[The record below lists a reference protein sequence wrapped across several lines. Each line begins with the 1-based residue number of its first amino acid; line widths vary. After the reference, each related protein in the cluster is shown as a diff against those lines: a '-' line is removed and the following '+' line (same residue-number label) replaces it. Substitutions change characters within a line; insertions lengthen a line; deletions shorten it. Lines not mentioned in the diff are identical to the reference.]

1 MNILIISPGIL
12 PVPAVDGGAVENL
25 IEIFLEENEK
35 YNKNNIVVYSC
46 KNDKAEKKANDNF
59 KKTKFRFIKTYGIK
73 YKILK
78 NIRWIINKLPGVYIG
93 NEYINEIIK
102 EIKERDEEEKYDVIV
117 VENSPMHIIPLSK
130 LFKDKLY
137 LHMHNDFIKP
147 KSKKSRVI
155 LKKCKKVI
163 AVSDYIAHKIR
174 SVADYNNVETVIN
187 GIKIEAF
194 DKTYDNSEELKNKYN
209 IRQNDFVFMYTGR
222 VTRDK
227 GVLELLDAFKDMTE
241 KYDDIKLLV
250 VGSSFFNNG
259 KKNKY
264 IKSLEKIADSI
275 KDKVVFTGY
284 IKHDELYKIYS
295 IADVQVVPS
304 KFEDPC
310 PLSVIEGVVSGK
322 PLIVSNCG
330 GIPKLVNKNNAEFV
344 ENNAEFVK
352 NLQKAMMYMYNNEER
367 MRNMREYSKE
377 QIGRFSLKTYY
388 DNLLSKFSEE

>member
-102 EIKERDEEEKYDVIV
+102 DIKERGEGEKYDVIL

-130 LFKDKLY
+130 LFKDNLY

-147 KSKKSRVI
+147 KSKKSRAI

-187 GIKIEAF
+187 GIKTEAF
-194 DKTYDNSEELKNKYN
+194 DKTYDNREELKNKYN

-227 GVLELLDAFKDMTE
+227 GVLELLNAFKDMTE
-241 KYDDIKLLV
+241 KYDDIKLLI

-367 MRNMREYSKE
+367 MRNMSEYSKE

>member
-102 EIKERDEEEKYDVIV
+102 DIKERGEGEKYDVIL

-130 LFKDKLY
+130 LFKDNLY

-147 KSKKSRVI
+147 KSKKSRAI

-187 GIKIEAF
+187 GIKTEAF
-194 DKTYDNSEELKNKYN
+194 DKTYYNREELKNKYN

-227 GVLELLDAFKDMTE
+227 GVLELLNAFKDMTE

-367 MRNMREYSKE
+367 MRNMSEYSKE

>member
-102 EIKERDEEEKYDVIV
+102 DIKERGEGEKYDVIL

-130 LFKDKLY
+130 LFKDNLY

-147 KSKKSRVI
+147 KSKKSRAI

-187 GIKIEAF
+187 GIKTEAF
-194 DKTYDNSEELKNKYN
+194 DKTYDNREELKNKYN

-227 GVLELLDAFKDMTE
+227 GVLELLNAFKDMTE

-367 MRNMREYSKE
+367 MRNMSEYSKE

>member
-46 KNDKAEKKANDNF
+46 KNDKAEKKSNDNF

-102 EIKERDEEEKYDVIV
+102 DIKERGEGEKYDVIL

-130 LFKDKLY
+130 LFKDNLY

-147 KSKKSRVI
+147 KSKKSRAI

-187 GIKIEAF
+187 GIKTEAF
-194 DKTYDNSEELKNKYN
+194 DKTYDNREELKNKYN

-227 GVLELLDAFKDMTE
+227 GVLELLNAFKDMTE

-367 MRNMREYSKE
+367 MRNMSEYSKE

>member
-284 IKHDELYKIYS
+284 IKHDELYKIF
-295 IADVQVVPS
+295 II
-304 KFEDPC
+304 K
-310 PLSVIEGVVSGK
+310 
-322 PLIVSNCG
+322 
-330 GIPKLVNKNNAEFV
+330 
-344 ENNAEFVK
+344 
-352 NLQKAMMYMYNNEER
+352 
-367 MRNMREYSKE
+367 KE
-377 QIGRFSLKTYY
+377 P
-388 DNLLSKFSEE
+388 

>member
-102 EIKERDEEEKYDVIV
+102 DIKERGEEEKYDVIL

-130 LFKDKLY
+130 LFKDNLY

-147 KSKKSRVI
+147 KSKKSRAI

-187 GIKIEAF
+187 GIKTEAF
-194 DKTYDNSEELKNKYN
+194 DKTYNNSEELKNKYN

-222 VTRDK
+222 VTKDK
-227 GVLELLDAFKDMTE
+227 GVLELLNAFKDMTE
-241 KYDDIKLLV
+241 KYDDIKLLI

-275 KDKVVFTGY
+275 KEKVVFTGY

-352 NLQKAMMYMYNNEER
+352 KLQKAMMYMYNNEER
-367 MRNMREYSKE
+367 MRNMSEYSKE

>member
-1 MNILIISPGIL
+1 MNILIISTGIL

-102 EIKERDEEEKYDVIV
+102 DIKERGEGEKYDVIL

-130 LFKDKLY
+130 LFKDNLY

-147 KSKKSRVI
+147 KSKKSRAI

-187 GIKIEAF
+187 GIKTEAF
-194 DKTYDNSEELKNKYN
+194 DKTYDNREELKNKYN

-227 GVLELLDAFKDMTE
+227 GVLELLNAFKDMTE

-367 MRNMREYSKE
+367 MRNMSEYSKE

>member
-102 EIKERDEEEKYDVIV
+102 DIKERGEGEKYDVIL

-130 LFKDKLY
+130 LFKDNLY

-147 KSKKSRVI
+147 KSKKSRAI

-187 GIKIEAF
+187 GIKTEAF
-194 DKTYDNSEELKNKYN
+194 DKTYDNREELKNKYN

-227 GVLELLDAFKDMTE
+227 GVLELLNAFKDMTE

-330 GIPKLVNKNNAEFV
+330 GIPMLVNKNNAEFV

-367 MRNMREYSKE
+367 MRNMSEYSKE